1 MSVLPK
7 EINSFELQ
15 KPAKISS
22 PGSKT
27 ADQLQ
32 EDSPD
37 SA

>member
-1 MSVLPK
+1 MSVLHK

-15 KPAKISS
+15 KCVKISS
-22 PGSKT
+22 PGSKI